1 MRRTSYQKGSLK
13 LAGRKKGKAWE
24 YRWREVQIDGS
35 IRRKNIVIGRL
46 EEYPNESAAQA
57 AVDAIRLQ
65 INQQTPQQLIKCIT
79 LATLVNHY
87 RQHELPDVFNKTKPK
102 LGERDENTKSYAT
115 QVTYEGY
122 LKKWIL
128 PRWGVCRL
136 TDIKATA
143 VESWLKK
150 LCFPKTDVPL
160 ARGSK
165 AKIRNIMSALYSHA
179 IRWEWTDKNPI
190 SSVRQS
196 AKRQKVPA
204 ILEPEEIMAILKELP
219 DPLHTMIELDA
230 FTGLR
235 RGELIGL
242 QWGDVDFET
251 LVLHVRRSVVSM
263 VEGLPKTEASQKDV
277 PLDAQLAESLFLW
290 KQICQYTSLADW
302 VFASPHMKGKQPY
315 WPGTLWRYYGRPA
328 LKRARITKQV
338 TYHTFRHTFGTLLNA
353 NGENAKVVQELLRH
367 SSLKVTTDVY
377 MQAVSPQK
385 RAAQSKLVKM
395 VMDKGKAAEERASA

>member
-13 LAGRKKGKAWE
+13 LAERKSGKAWE
-24 YRWREVQIDGS
+24 YRWREVQPDGS
-35 IRRKNIVIGRL
+35 IRRKNIVIGTL

-57 AVDAIRLQ
+57 AGDVIRLQ
-65 INQQTPQQLIKCIT
+65 INQQTPQQLMRNISVAT
-79 LATLVNHY
+79 LADHY
-87 RQHELPDVFNKTKPK
+87 RQHELPEVFCKTKPTSGR
-102 LGERDENTKSYAT
+102 LDENAKSYAT
-115 QVTYEGY
+115 QLTYEGY

-128 PRWGVCRL
+128 PRWGACRL
-136 TDIKATA
+136 TDVKATA
-143 VESWLKK
+143 VESWLKM
-150 LCFPKTDVPL
+150 LCFSKTNVPL

-179 IRWEWTDKNPI
+179 IRWEWADKNPI

-196 AKRQKVPA
+196 AKRQKIPT

-242 QWGDVDFET
+242 QWGDVDFEN
-251 LVLHVRRSVVSM
+251 LLLHVRRSVVSM
-263 VEGLPKTEASQKDV
+263 VEGSPKTEASQKDV
-277 PLDAQLAESLFLW
+277 PLDSQLAESLFRW
-290 KQICQYTSLADW
+290 KGLCHYIAPADW

-328 LKRARITKQV
+328 LKRSQITKHV

-367 SSLKVTTDVY
+367 GSLKVTTDVY

-385 RAAQSKLVKM
+385 REAQSKLVRM
-395 VMDKGKAAEERASA
+395 VMEKGKTPERTSA